1 MNETNS
7 ICTRPAGAQQIS
19 RVFSIDQLERALS
32 KGIAQHMEPF
42 HYDEICRIDG
52 LSKVRAVRTEDG
64 SIDILGTF
72 LKVKARKAHVVGGGI
87 L

>member
-1 MNETNS
+1 MKETNS

-19 RVFSIDQLERALS
+19 RVFNNIDQLERALS
-32 KGIAQHMEPF
+32 KAISERMEPF
-42 HYDEICRIDG
+42 HYDELCRIDG
-52 LSKVRAVRTEDG
+52 LSRVRAVRSEDG

-72 LKVKARKAHVVGGGI
+72 LKARKAYHVGGGS

>member
-1 MNETNS
+1 MKETNS
-7 ICTRPAGAQQIS
+7 ICTRPAGAKQIS

-42 HYDEICRIDG
+42 HYDELCRIDG
-52 LSKVRAVRTEDG
+52 LSKVRAVRSEDG
-64 SIDILGTF
+64 SIDILGMF
-72 LKVKARKAHVVGGGI
+72 LKVRKAHAVGGSI